1 MTNEELKK
9 KITDVLRD
17 NRRYELI
24 YYPYDNDTEVV
35 IDYEG
40 IADALIS
47 AGLVADVQSLADGNC
62 VLCVKGKGF
71 MRLYN
76 EQDINKMIHRA
87 EVNEK
92 MFNNLYEEIS
102 ENMRVLSKEW
112 YKVQAERE
120 IEKEKNND

>member
-1 MTNEELKK
+1 MDNEELKK
-9 KITDVLRD
+9 KIIEILEEGYTPVEYDDGDWGQTYFPTNEDVA
-17 NRRYELI
+17 
-24 YYPYDNDTEVV
+24 
-35 IDYEG
+35 G
-40 IADALIS
+40 ALIA
-47 AGLVADVQSLADGNC
+47 AGLVADVRSLADGNC
-62 VLCVKGKGF
+62 VLYVKGKGF

-112 YKVQAERE
+112 YKYQAEKE
-120 IEKEKNND
+120 LAEEKNND